1 MTRRQADRGRLPTP
15 ACVEGC
21 QLARFRVVIPVM
33 SAGLSASFATGVREQ
48 VAAAASGTFFS
59 RGDFDGTEPAVDTA
73 LSRLAAAHELVRVRK
88 GLYWKGRPTRL
99 GMTRP
104 SAYQVALRIGGV
116 GSGPASVAAAHALGL
131 TTQVPAVVE
140 VAVPGKTPD
149 PYPGIRFWSRP
160 YERRERELRPLEVAV
175 LEVLREPFVVEVS
188 PERVEARIR
197 ELIAT
202 GVVRGALLVEE
213 ANDEAR
219 PIVRARMAEIAAV
232 A

>member
-1 MTRRQADRGRLPTP
+1 MR
-15 ACVEGC
+15 V
-21 QLARFRVVIPVM
+21 FR
-33 SAGLSASFATGVREQ
+33 ASFATGVREQ
-48 VAAAASGTFFS
+48 VATAVPGTFFS

-73 LSRLAAAHELVRVRK
+73 LSRLAAGQELVRVRK
-88 GLYWKGRPTRL
+88 GLYWKGRPTRF

-104 SAYQVALRIGGV
+104 SPYQVALCIGGV

-149 PYPGIRFWSRP
+149 PYPGIRFRSRP

-188 PERVEARIR
+188 PKQVEARIR

-202 GVVRGALLVEE
+202 GVVRSVRLVEE
-213 ANDEAR
+213 ANDEPAPSYAPAWPR
-219 PIVRARMAEIAAV
+219 SPRSCEPSPCR
-232 A
+232 